1 VRLETSTNSG
11 ASTSGQLLLYYP
23 AAFVANQAFKVKV
36 EMLVESASPHNL
48 LDSGAAIL
56 GSLTGSFGTSTDRGQ
71 MVYLDSAALGW
82 SDDTQSAA
90 FPVTDGSYHTYVLSV
105 DGAGLATFSVDG
117 TVKLTRAGYVSNG
130 TLAIGDQTNDP
141 KVDGALR
148 IRAVTRECP

>member
-1 VRLETSTNSG
+1 VRLETSTNGG

-36 EMLVESASPHNL
+36 EMLVETASPHNL

-56 GSLTGSFGTSTDRGQ
+56 GSFTSPFGNSTDRSE
-71 MVYLDSAALGW
+71 MVYLDSAAVGW

-90 FPVTDGSYHTYVLSV
+90 FPVTDGAYHTYVLSV

-117 TVKLTRAGYVSNG
+117 TVKLTRTGYVSNG
-130 TLAIGDQTNDP
+130 TLAIGDQTNDA

-148 IRAVTRECP
+148 IRAVSRECP